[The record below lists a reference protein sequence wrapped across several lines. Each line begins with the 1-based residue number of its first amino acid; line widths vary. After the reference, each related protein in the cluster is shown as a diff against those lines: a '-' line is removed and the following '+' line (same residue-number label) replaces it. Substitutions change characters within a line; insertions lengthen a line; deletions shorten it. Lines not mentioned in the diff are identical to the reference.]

1 MKAICGKI
9 KVSFYGGQKICAII
23 FTAGILNAS
32 RKPRPCQSSLRFTG
46 QDKRNLVPFRSLR
59 RIMLGMLII
68 LPRHSTG
75 QEEGDS
81 SGSTYAK
88 AGYKRRIEVWP
99 PFSFE
104 I

>member
-59 RIMLGMLII
+59 RIMRGTLII
-68 LPRHSTG
+68 LLRHSTG
-75 QEEGDS
+75 QERIFGSEGVGLERGGFFWQYIRQS
-81 SGSTYAK
+81 W
-88 AGYKRRIEVWP
+88 I
-99 PFSFE
+99 
-104 I
+104 